1 LKFAGGAPLAATL
14 EGEFS
19 DVTRFRPA
27 KVTRDLRRF
36 ADAGTGVRGSTFMG
50 PASENLHINTAANS
64 RPIQSPRR
72 RYAREL
78 RVKEAKHLSFSKRRQ
93 HHPRGSLYAN
103 CGRSLKIAFGCCRRE
118 VASNQGAD
126 NGVRRLGI
134 S

>member
-50 PASENLHINTAANS
+50 PASENLHINTAAADLFN
-64 RPIQSPRR
+64 
-72 RYAREL
+72 
-78 RVKEAKHLSFSKRRQ
+78 HLVGAMQESF
-93 HHPRGSLYAN
+93 G
-103 CGRSLKIAFGCCRRE
+103 
-118 VASNQGAD
+118 
-126 NGVRRLGI
+126 
-134 S
+134 